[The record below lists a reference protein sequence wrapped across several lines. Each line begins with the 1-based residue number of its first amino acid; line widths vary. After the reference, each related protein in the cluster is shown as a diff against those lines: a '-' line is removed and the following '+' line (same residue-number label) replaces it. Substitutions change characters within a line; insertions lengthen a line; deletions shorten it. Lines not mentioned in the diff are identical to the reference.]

1 MLTLHA
7 SCVSIDGVALLLRG
21 PSGAG
26 KSDLALRLIDAGAA
40 LIADDQTCL
49 QAEDGLLMASTP
61 ERLRGLLEIRGL
73 GPVRIPA
80 GAPAPVALIIDL
92 VPLADVPRLP
102 EPRYNT
108 ILDVTLPCLSLH
120 AFEAS
125 AAIKAAWALARAIDS
140 RLFEPD
146 EIAAPDTTGA
156 VIELFKRK
164 A

>member
-1 MLTLHA
+1 MLILHA

-26 KSDLALRLIDAGAA
+26 KSDLALRLLDTGAA

-49 QAEDGLLMASTP
+49 QHDDGLLIASAP

-73 GPVRIPA
+73 GPVRVPA
-80 GAPAPVALIIDL
+80 ATPAPVALILDL
-92 VPLADVPRLP
+92 VPLQDVPRLP
-102 EPRYNT
+102 EPRYED

-125 AAIKAAWALARAIDS
+125 AAIKAAWALTRAIES
-140 RLFEPD
+140 RLFEP
-146 EIAAPDTTGA
+146 EEVAAPTTGT
-156 VIELFKRK
+156 VTELFKRK